1 MEAALKLFFDDRHL
15 SMDRFTLKVC
25 LEYCDHLGSLEVIF
39 RNSRKHH
46 MSASART
53 RLGAE
58 TFAPYYSAAAYMTKI
73 GLAIPELAIVQ
84 FPEPE
89 NGSALHHVAEALT
102 DFPSGD
108 LEGWTQLGV
117 DIIQN
122 GADLFSVKMYHRGSS
137 TPLLVVLHDIRLW
150 QPQPSPTRRPLQRWN
165 DMLRRANVDLE
176 WYCAREFE
184 IWKTLGTGSRFWNNR
199 STTRATWLIKLEICR
214 ETQSCIPVFRDD
226 AIIPVMRLRL
236 VPGSFVG
243 SQYPVETICWESL
256 SKEEEEEGHWSWIRR
271 LFIRSSLTYDF
282 DSKEE
287 SHCWYGKLIDCTQD
301 DNGTLLRMTRL
312 SRNGNGSNKRA
323 SSQPPSQRR
332 TRDDGQILF
341 SSRLHAWLPPYH
353 YCHVRSTWTVSCHH
367 GRMEDYLDPSV
378 SNEARLCVYQK
389 DNDDIG
395 KHEWLRGTNF
405 LGEIRDCKSVRLLR
419 QLDQPPH
426 PLLRHSNNIGC
437 PQGCDQVDLE
447 KLTKPQFLPRWHPC
461 RNELS

>member
-1 MEAALKLFFDDRHL
+1 
-15 SMDRFTLKVC
+15 MDIVTLKTC
-25 LEYCDHLGSLEVIF
+25 LKYCDHLGSLEVIF
-39 RNSRKHH
+39 RNSRKHYL
-46 MSASART
+46 SASART
-53 RLGAE
+53 GLGAE
-58 TFAPYYSAAAYMTKI
+58 TFTSYHSAAVYVTKI
-73 GLAIPELAIVQ
+73 GLSIPELAVVQ
-84 FPEPE
+84 FPTPV
-89 NGSALHHVAEALT
+89 NRSALHHVAEALT
-102 DFPSGD
+102 KFPSGD
-108 LEGWTQLGV
+108 LEGAEGWTQLGV

-122 GADLFSVKMYHRGSS
+122 GADLFSTKTFLRGSS
-137 TPLLVVLHDIRLW
+137 TPLLVALSCFSILESPFSAIR
-150 QPQPSPTRRPLQRWN
+150 QPLQRWN
-165 DMLRRANVDLE
+165 DMLRRANVNLE
-176 WYCAREFE
+176 WYCERESE
-184 IWKTLGTGSRFWNNR
+184 IWKTLGTDSRYWRHR
-199 STTRATWLIKLEICR
+199 SYTCTTRLIQLKFCR